1 MSLYT
6 GGNFVLAGPMNNLL
20 LSLTAAVAG
29 LILGAQFGSWTTG
42 IVPAII
48 LFIAAWIILMRR
60 ISKKVEA
67 IMILAGKEFEAGRVE
82 AGKKLVESAR
92 PLGRWQFL
100 LEEQIDGQL
109 GSVEYMQR
117 NYKAAR
123 KILERAGSRNWQSVG
138 MLAAMDIRT
147 GAKDK
152 AVIRMAEVKR
162 AGKKDPTMWGVL
174 TYACVQAGDTNL
186 ALKSVT
192 EGLGHK
198 DLANS
203 APLLALQTAIQNGK
217 GKKFK
222 WAKAF
227 GQPWLMFFPEQAS
240 NKMLQGQMYA
250 GSRKTHPMPRR

>member
-1 MSLYT
+1 MY
-6 GGNFVLAGPMNNLL
+6 NLII
-20 LSLTAAVAG
+20 SVTAALIG
-29 LILGAQFGSWTTG
+29 LLLGAQFGSWTTG

-48 LFIAAWIILMRR
+48 LFIAAWIVLMRR
-60 ISKKVEA
+60 ISKQVET
-67 IMILAGKEFEAGRVE
+67 IMMVAGQEFEAGRVE
-82 AGKKLVESAR
+82 SGKKLVESAR

-109 GSVEYMQR
+109 GSIEYMQR

-123 KILERAGSRNWQSVG
+123 KILLRAGKRNWQSVG

-152 AVIRMAEVKR
+152 AVSRMQEVKR

-174 TYACVQAGDTNL
+174 TYACVQAGDLDL

-192 EGLGHK
+192 EGLSNK

-203 APLLALQTAIQNGK
+203 APLLSLQVALQNGK

-222 WAKAF
+222 WARTF

-250 GSRKTHPMPRR
+250 GSKKTYPVPRR

>member
-1 MSLYT
+1 MLD
-6 GGNFVLAGPMNNLL
+6 ARMNNLL
-20 LSLTAAVAG
+20 ISLIAGVAG
-29 LILGAQFGSWTTG
+29 FLVGGQFGSWSTG

-60 ISKKVEA
+60 VSKKVET
-67 IMILAGKEFEAGRVE
+67 IMILAGKEFEAGRIE
-82 AGKKLVESAR
+82 AGKKIVESAR
-92 PLGRWQFL
+92 PLGKWQFL

-117 NYKAAR
+117 NYKVAR
-123 KILERAGSRNWQSVG
+123 KILEKAGTRNWQSVG

-152 AVIRMAEVKR
+152 AVIKMQGVKKS
-162 AGKKDPTMWGVL
+162 GKKDPTMWGVL
-174 TYACVQAGDTNL
+174 VYSCVQAGDMDL
-186 ALKSVT
+186 ALQSVT
-192 EGLGHK
+192 EGLSNK
-198 DLANS
+198 DLSSS
-203 APLLALQTAIQNGK
+203 APLLLLKTALQNGK

-222 WAKAF
+222 WARAF

-250 GSRKTHPMPRR
+250 GSKKTYPMPRR

>member
-1 MSLYT
+1 
-6 GGNFVLAGPMNNLL
+6 MNNLI
-20 LSLTAAVAG
+20 LSLTAAFVG
-29 LILGAQFGSWTTG
+29 LLVGAQFGSWTTG
-42 IVPAII
+42 IAPAII
-48 LFIAAWIILMRR
+48 IFIAAWIVLMRR
-60 ISKKVEA
+60 VSKKVEA
-67 IMILAGKEFEAGRVE
+67 IMILAGKEFEAGRIE
-82 AGKKLVESAR
+82 AGKRIVESAR

-123 KILERAGSRNWQSVG
+123 KILEKAGTRNWQSVG

-147 GAKDK
+147 GAKAK
-152 AVIRMAEVKR
+152 AVTRMTEVKR

-174 TYACVQAGDTNL
+174 VYSCVQAGDMDL
-186 ALKSVT
+186 ALQSVT
-192 EGLGHK
+192 EALASK
-198 DLANS
+198 DLGNS

-222 WAKAF
+222 WAKTF

-250 GSRKTHPMPRR
+250 GSRKTYPMPRR